1 MGASLPAIIS
11 REQDAPTTFKND
23 GSQNRCALLSI
34 VPGQWGIYTDLSSNI
49 KKFDKLNI
57 QGKSGVKI
65 TQE

>member
-11 REQDAPTTFKND
+11 REQDAPTTFKNY
-23 GSQNRCALLSI
+23 GSQNRCGLVSI
-34 VPGQWGIYTDLSSNI
+34 VVGQWGIYTYLSSNI